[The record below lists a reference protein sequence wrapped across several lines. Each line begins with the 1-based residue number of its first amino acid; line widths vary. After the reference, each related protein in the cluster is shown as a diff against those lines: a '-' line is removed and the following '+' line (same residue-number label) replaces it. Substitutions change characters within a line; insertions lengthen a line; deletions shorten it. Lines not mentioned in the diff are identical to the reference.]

1 MTEETRPTRKL
12 DWKKNIVMYLKDIN
26 LYLIIIMITFLLVF
40 RIVVVSGTS
49 MNMTLMDGDYLLL
62 VNNMFYRNPEPGDV
76 IVASKESYDDGVP
89 IVKRV
94 IATEGQTVDIIN
106 GIVFVDGKAVEEDY
120 LTPGLSTHSSGGVV
134 FPVTVPNGC
143 VFVLGD
149 NRSNSRDSRYPDIGM
164 IDEREIL
171 GKAFLVILPGTNRDT
186 VERDFSRL
194 GAID

>member
-12 DWKKNIVMYLKDIN
+12 NWKKNIVMYLKDIN

-134 FPVTVPNGC
+134 FPVTVPDGC